1 MRGRLRRPVFQDQQ
15 SYAFCPTEL
24 QTLDGTM
31 PTWNPKGV
39 LGTSNNM
46 YNNCF
51 AMMTLAGASA
61 TVEYYEVPL
70 LQSARKFDVTDG
82 ISG

>member
-1 MRGRLRRPVFQDQQ
+1 MGR
-15 SYAFCPTEL
+15 C
-24 QTLDGTM
+24 QTWD
-31 PTWNPKGV
+31 PKGV

-51 AMMTLAGASA
+51 AMMTLTGASA

-70 LQSARKFDVTDG
+70 LKPAVPFAVTDTVP
-82 ISG
+82 